1 MSFWPSQCFSNVCL
15 RMNIASVVLLPGIN
29 PNWLSWISVHSLN
42 LLSTTFSHILKVCV
56 WAVWCLGNSYTLER
70 HNFLWKCWPECC
82 FVRPMVCTQWSWF
95 CWKVCEVSPL
105 PNVPCISIPPLVYR
119 RCPQPC
125 HTSSRS
131 VLSLSLPHWLGS
143 SCPGWTPCPRS
154 PLVDSFIHEPVEI
167 LAPSPSDVF
176 IFHQHLSC
184 CTFDGSNL
192 SNVLSCSVP
201 SRCDRPYTHYY

>member
-1 MSFWPSQCFSNVCL
+1 MLFRQADG
-15 RMNIASVVLLPGIN
+15 MHSVVMILLKS
-29 PNWLSWISVHSLN
+29 LQSV
-42 LLSTTFSHILKVCV
+42 TTP
-56 WAVWCLGNSYTLER
+56 
-70 HNFLWKCWPECC
+70 KCPVH
-82 FVRPMVCTQWSWF
+82 F
-95 CWKVCEVSPL
+95 
-105 PNVPCISIPPLVYR
+105 
-119 RCPQPC
+119 
-125 HTSSRS
+125 HTSTGIS
-131 VLSLSLPHWLGS
+131 SLPPTLPHFIPLSALTVSASLTGLVM
-143 SCPGWTPCPRS
+143 PGWTPCPRS